1 MKYRSNI
8 EVMAQILQVA
18 NGGNAS
24 KTKIL
29 YQALLS
35 SNQLKEHLVRL
46 TEKDLLRYDGN
57 TRTFKTTERGLRFLQ
72 IYCHIENMIKEQKKD
87 IKHGGRERK
96 RILQI

>member
-1 MKYRSNI
+1 MKYRSSI

-18 NGGNAS
+18 NGGNAT

-29 YQALLS
+29 YQAVLS

-46 TEKDLLRYDGN
+46 IKKDLLRYDGN
-57 TRTFKTTERGLRFLQ
+57 TGTFKTTERGLRFLQ
-72 IYCHIENMIKEQKKD
+72 IYSHIEDMIKEQNKD
-87 IKHGGRERK
+87 IKYGGRERK

>member
-1 MKYRSNI
+1 MKYRSSI

-18 NGGNAS
+18 NGCNVT

-35 SNQLKEHLVRL
+35 SNQLKDYLVRL

-57 TRTFKTTERGLRFLQ
+57 TRTFKTTEKGLQFLQ
-72 IYCHIENMIKEQKKD
+72 IYSHIEDMIKEQNKE
-87 IKHGGRERK
+87 IKVGGRERK
-96 RILQI
+96 RIMQI